1 MIGYFVAHSLSFR
14 LLSSFTVY
22 GQVTTFNQMANA
34 YYGITFAEW
43 NWVFMDAIW
52 MITSKYKNAAIF
64 LPSYRASR

>member
-1 MIGYFVAHSLSFR
+1 MIGYFVAHHLSFR

-52 MITSKYKNAAIF
+52 MITSKCKNAAIF